1 MNIPILA
8 YRNARLHHYAIG
20 SALAV
25 MLLLASAS
33 PTFAETTSSVATG
46 DYYMV
51 ENNPQRQ
58 SGTEQVMEAD
68 GFDANSKDRYALLQ
82 FDDATIPEGA
92 TLTDADVTIQVTDAS
107 GGANYEA
114 YALLKDWEE
123 DGTWKATGASAQ
135 WQIAG
140 AKGAGDAGATVLSR
154 LNPNTTGPYSF
165 DIPNSAVDGWLNGT
179 SPNGI
184 IIRGPSV
191 TNNLIFR
198 SSEYAT
204 ASGRPS
210 LALSYSLPIV
220 DTDKDGVPD
229 SADNCANTPNADQV
243 DLDNDGKGDACDEDI
258 DGDGVLN
265 ADDADPRDPNV
276 QQAGNYITPQ
286 DTINIAAKINA
297 APAGT
302 TFLIKDGTYNIS
314 TEIKPRANITLK
326 GIYSDGSRPQISAN
340 GQDYVIDSSNA
351 DNLTVEGLTLRDA
364 VHADGTRP
372 DCGRGLG
379 SGGDNITLRD
389 VRLTNNANAGIGG
402 PGAGLLVEDSL
413 IDHNGYDP
421 YFKTQGQPVSAG
433 GVKSTQGF
441 TLRNT
446 VVSDNGWVGVW
457 KDVDTV
463 TDPIILENVDIYDN
477 LKTGVSYE
485 ITSTIGTPSRISGST
500 IQGNGYGDTFS
511 REAEVLIASASD
523 LVIENNTFGDTATN
537 PGNVS
542 PLAVMAYQDSRP
554 PGVDEASI
562 IIRNNVEN
570 GDSYSTSGPTLDL
583 AIPAT

>member
-1 MNIPILA
+1 
-8 YRNARLHHYAIG
+8 
-20 SALAV
+20 

-46 DYYMV
+46 DYYML
-51 ENNPQRQ
+51 ENNPYRQ

-68 GFDANSKDRYALLQ
+68 GFDANSKDRYVLLQ

-114 YALLKDWEE
+114 YALLRDWEE

-140 AKGAGDAGATVLSR
+140 ARGAGDAGATVLSR

-258 DGDGVLN
+258 DGDGVN
-265 ADDADPRDPNV
+265 NDVDYAPDDPNV
-276 QQAGNYITPQ
+276 QNPPDPTIPTTNIKSGNDLDQIVNTTSSPRLFKIAPGTYTVDKALDLNTGDKLVGDYTTFPRPTIAGNGTVQ
-286 DTINIAAKINA
+286 NIV
-297 APAGT
+297 
-302 TFLIKDGTYNIS
+302 D
-314 TEIKPRANITLK
+314 
-326 GIYSDGSRPQISAN
+326 AN
-340 GQDYVIDSSNA
+340 GTKGVSISGLRIMGAHGVKANQPNTGRGISGGA
-351 DNLTVEGLTLRDA
+351 DLTL
-364 VHADGTRP
+364 T
-372 DCGRGLG
+372 
-379 SGGDNITLRD
+379 D
-389 VRLTNNANAGIGG
+389 VRLTDNDNQGVGG
-402 PGAGLLVEDSL
+402 TSAGLVIDRSE
-413 IDHNGYDP
+413 IDHNGGGSNGAFYAQDGRETAAGI
-421 YFKTQGQPVSAG
+421 KTVHDATITNSYIH
-433 GVKSTQGF
+433 
-441 TLRNT
+441 
-446 VVSDNGWVGVW
+446 DNYWTGVW
-457 KDVDTV
+457 GDINATDLDVS
-463 TDPIILENVDIYDN
+463 
-477 LKTGVSYE
+477 G
-485 ITSTIGTPSRISGST
+485 SRIVGNGRIGIHFEISAATVADPATFEGNV
-500 IQGNGYGDTFS
+500 IQGNGLAPYVWGRHGGVVVVNSAFARVVNNTLGQNRDMGVRVFHDASRSAGVVTHDVSVSGNTLNGDTLYIQP
-511 REAEVLIASASD
+511 RLLNVGAS
-523 LVIENNTFGDTATN
+523 NN
-537 PGNVS
+537 S
-542 PLAVMAYQDSRP
+542 
-554 PGVDEASI
+554 
-562 IIRNNVEN
+562 
-570 GDSYSTSGPTLDL
+570 
-583 AIPAT
+583 